1 MVAANPL
8 PQIRAA
14 VSSDAA
20 ALAHLARATFCD
32 TFAHLYAA
40 ADLDAYLAGPL
51 SDAAT
56 AAMIAD
62 PDKLVR
68 VAVGAD
74 GALVG
79 FCVINLTLTVDYD
92 PAPRRAVELS
102 KLYLSNAAK
111 GTGLADALIAWVD
124 EEAAAQDADEIALS
138 VYCDNVRAQR
148 FYTRHGY
155 VKFADSFFMVGDHRD
170 EEHLMRKDVTP
181 RS

>member
-14 VSSDAA
+14 RPDDVAT
-20 ALAHLARATFCD
+20 LAVLARTTFCD
-32 TFAHLYAA
+32 TFAHLYAKE
-40 ADLDAYLAGPL
+40 DLDAYLAGPL

-68 VAVGAD
+68 VADGAD
-74 GALVG
+74 SALIG

-92 PAPRRAVELS
+92 PAPRRALELS

-111 GTGLADALIAWVD
+111 GTGLADAFMAWVD
-124 EEAAAQDADEIALS
+124 AEATARKADEIALS
-138 VYCDNVRAQR
+138 VYCDNIRAQR
-148 FYTRHGY
+148 FYARHGY
-155 VKFADSFFMVGDHRD
+155 AKFADSFFMVGNHPD
-170 EEHLMRKDVTP
+170 EEFLFRKDVTP
-181 RS
+181 RV